1 MALEPGFGSEVGR
14 WTGAARLQSSTGGS
28 TSARDSLLLLCCRL
42 CVYLSLTYFLF
53 FYLLFFTQMLK
64 LLELVNSPKF
74 EWNLHIYRDNLFI
87 AMIGLIN
94 NPSYLICLL
103 HLSMQ

>member
-1 MALEPGFGSEVGR
+1 
-14 WTGAARLQSSTGGS
+14 
-28 TSARDSLLLLCCRL
+28 
-42 CVYLSLTYFLF
+42 
-53 FYLLFFTQMLK
+53 MLK